1 MSDTHTQEIR
11 ERIRQMEE
19 THAAESEGFID
30 IRFFIGLILLIYGVI
45 ITGMGILIQ
54 TGKFH
59 LQEALVR
66 DLDKY
71 GINFNL
77 NLWWGLLILVIGII
91 FFAVSK
97 KPNEW
102 AK

>member
-1 MSDTHTQEIR
+1 MSETHTQEIR
-11 ERIRQMEE
+11 DRIRQMEE
-19 THAAESEGFID
+19 AHAKESEGFMD

-45 ITGMGILIQ
+45 ITCVGILIQ
-54 TGKFH
+54 MGKFH
-59 LQEALVR
+59 LHETLIR